1 MVYQRCMKSHTTT
14 LKETSAYKQGNTKY
28 YMTESDL
35 LVKNFDKVVGT
46 YCRAKRIDK
55 VKSNDALLYNI
66 DSIDEN
72 SIITET
78 KFLFVEFKSGNINQK
93 ECDSIH
99 SKLCCSCDMLKNII
113 EEVDDIYLR
122 NYVDYILVYDLSKQS
137 CKDTRKQ
144 LSQEEIQYSNAR
156 TYIAE
161 QLNCLAN
168 GKQFEYDKFTAGFGL
183 EQYRGNKLHDVMTM
197 EKDRFNWCLDYITAK
212 YIN

>member
-1 MVYQRCMKSHTTT
+1 MGYHRCMKQHTTT
-14 LKETSAYKQGNTKY
+14 LKETSAYKQGSTKY
-28 YMTESDL
+28 YMTESEL

-46 YCRAKRIDK
+46 YCRSNRINK

-66 DSIDEN
+66 DSIGEN

-78 KFLFVEFKSGNINQK
+78 KFLFIEFKSGNINQK

-99 SKLCCSCDMLKNII
+99 CKLRCSCDMLKNII
-113 EEVDDIYLR
+113 EEVDDSYLK

-144 LSQEEIQYSNAR
+144 LSQEEIQYSTAR
-156 TYIAE
+156 TYITE
-161 QLNCLAN
+161 QLISLAA
-168 GKQFEYDKFTAGFGL
+168 GVPFEYDKFPAGFGL

-197 EKDRFNWCLDYITAK
+197 EKDRFNLCLDYITAK
-212 YIN
+212 YIS

>member
-28 YMTESDL
+28 YMTEADL

-46 YCRAKRIDK
+46 YCRSKRIDK
-55 VKSNDALLYNI
+55 VKSNDALLY
-66 DSIDEN
+66 DLDLIDED

-113 EEVDDIYLR
+113 DEVDDSYLR

-144 LSQEEIQYSNAR
+144 LSQEEVQYSTAR
-156 TYIAE
+156 TYITE
-161 QLNCLAN
+161 QLISLATSVP
-168 GKQFEYDKFTAGFGL
+168 FEYDKFPAGFGL
-183 EQYRGNKLHDVMTM
+183 EQYRGTMLHDVMTM
-197 EKDRFNWCLDYITAK
+197 EKDRFNMCLDYIVAK

>member
-1 MVYQRCMKSHTTT
+1 MKSHTTT

-46 YCRAKRIDK
+46 YCRSKRIDK
-55 VKSNDALLYNI
+55 VKSNDALLY
-66 DSIDEN
+66 DLDLIDED

-78 KFLFVEFKSGNINQK
+78 KFLLVEFKSGNINQK

-113 EEVDDIYLR
+113 DEVDDSYLR

-144 LSQEEIQYSNAR
+144 LSQEEIQYSTAR
-156 TYIAE
+156 TYITE
-161 QLNCLAN
+161 QLISLATSVP
-168 GKQFEYDKFTAGFGL
+168 FEYDKFPAGFGL

-197 EKDRFNWCLDYITAK
+197 EKDRFNMCLGHIVAK
-212 YIN
+212 YFN